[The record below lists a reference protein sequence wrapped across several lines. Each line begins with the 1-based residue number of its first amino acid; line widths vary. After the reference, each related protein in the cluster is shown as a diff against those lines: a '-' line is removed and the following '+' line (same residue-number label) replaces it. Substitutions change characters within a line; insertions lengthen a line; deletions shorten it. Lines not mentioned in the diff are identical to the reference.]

1 MRTMSARTMIMNKVT
16 NKQNTTSIM
25 KAEFKITEIT
35 HDELVNLL
43 SCATDGSNWLGL
55 NYYQDDYDALSEEQK
70 TGGCAGVDSMA
81 DLLLAGKSVELID
94 AYCMGKDEFYGTLPH
109 RYDEDGDMRYTVT
122 LEDIKRGIEKAFKD
136 DYLRAC
142 LYDLINDDACNLDGI
157 EADNLIQCIL
167 FGEIIYG

>member
-1 MRTMSARTMIMNKVT
+1 
-16 NKQNTTSIM
+16 M

-43 SCATDGSNWLGL
+43 SCATEGSNWLGL
-55 NYYQDDYDALSEEQK
+55 SYDSIEYHELSDEHKHGDCIEDK
-70 TGGCAGVDSMA
+70 MA
-81 DLLLAGKSVELID
+81 DLLLAGKSVELYD
-94 AYCMGKDEFYGTLPH
+94 AYCMSEHEFYGTLPH
-109 RYDEDGDMRYTVT
+109 RYDGYGDMYYTVT

-157 EADNLIQCIL
+157 EADNLVQCIL